1 MKRQK
6 AELEALNAKL
16 ADIESLTNSKVLR
29 YVVPN
34 VLANYSEN
42 EYRKLKK
49 GISCHSS
56 PT

>member
-29 YVVPN
+29 YVVHN
-34 VLANYSEN
+34 VFCQTTVKMST
-42 EYRKLKK
+42 
-49 GISCHSS
+49 GS
-56 PT
+56 